1 MVKLE
6 FSSAGRPSNLNTE
19 NAVETVKD
27 LLHYFSENK
36 YNSELIRAANT
47 LDDVN
52 RTILVMYIHNNLNL
66 TKTAKEL
73 HSSTQFLKK
82 KLNAIF
88 ADVRAAIDKELFEEE
103 IEKIH
108 IQ

>member
-6 FSSAGRPSNLNTE
+6 FTAAGRPANLTTE
-19 NAVETVKD
+19 NARNSIKE
-27 LLHYFSENK
+27 LLNYFQENK

-47 LDDVN
+47 LDDIEK
-52 RTILVMYIHNNLNL
+52 TILVMYIHNNLNL

-103 IEKIH
+103 LEKIH